1 MVSIKFIV
9 IQDYKERLQANEEEV
24 QHLLQ
29 ASESKE
35 KMERARDAQISN
47 LNTTQ
52 ELQEK
57 RKYEK
62 IFFYIYTMH
71 MNINLYRLQ

>member
-1 MVSIKFIV
+1 MKFIV
-9 IQDYKERLQANEEEV
+9 IQDYKERLQASEEEA

-29 ASESKE
+29 ASESKQ

-47 LNTTQ
+47 LKTTQ

-62 IFFYIYTMH
+62 TFFH
-71 MNINLYRLQ
+71 LPMNNNCRLQESES

>member
-9 IQDYKERLQANEEEV
+9 IQDYKERLKANEEEV

-47 LNTTQ
+47 LKTTQ

-62 IFFYIYTMH
+62 TLFH
-71 MNINLYRLQ
+71 LPHRH